1 MANESKVG
9 YNQKVT
15 IKVGGASNVLGMGTW
30 EISGSAYDL
39 LDDTEYGD
47 TYAQNL
53 AGLIT
58 GGTVTFSGRYK
69 KDDTTGQDLVR
80 GAFYYKSD
88 VTDMRFYVDSVS
100 YYTPNSTTA
109 AGGGLP
115 AETPVS
121 HIKVN
126 EEPTIT
132 SDKADLMN
140 ISFTGTVVGAMRLI

>member
-1 MANESKVG
+1 MANESKLG
-9 YNQKVT
+9 INQKVT
-15 IKVGGASNVLGMGTW
+15 IVVGGASNILGMGTW
-30 EISGSAYDL
+30 EMSGSAYDL

-53 AGLIT
+53 AGLFT

-69 KDDTTGQDLVR
+69 KDDTTGQTLVR
-80 GAFYYKSD
+80 AAFYYQSN
-88 VTDMRFYVDSVS
+88 VTDIRFYVDSVS

-115 AETPVS
+115 ASVPVS
-121 HIKVN
+121 HIKFN
-126 EEPTIT
+126 EEPTTT

-140 ISFTGTVVGAMRLI
+140 VSFTGTVVGAMRLI